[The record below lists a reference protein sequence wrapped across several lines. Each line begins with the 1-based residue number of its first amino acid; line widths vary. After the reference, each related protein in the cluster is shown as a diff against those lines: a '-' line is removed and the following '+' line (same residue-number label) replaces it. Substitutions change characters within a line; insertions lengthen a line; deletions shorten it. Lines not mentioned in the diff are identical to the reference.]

1 MTDLTTALAPG
12 STRPATDDRA
22 TELVDLVVTP
32 PDDAG
37 HAVADSG
44 PRAARLRYTLRHLG
58 RRPGLVVAVVWL
70 VAVLVAAVAPSVLA
84 SGDPLDGVP
93 ADKLSGPSAQH
104 WFGTDQLGRDL
115 YTRVVHG
122 TGTTLHAAL
131 LAIAIGLVVGSVLGL
146 LAGFV
151 GGAVDAVLMRF
162 ADVLLAIPGLLLSLA
177 VVTALGFGTVN
188 VAIAVGTTSVASV
201 SRILRSEV
209 LRVRTSAY
217 VEAARAGGSRWWRV
231 LLVHVL
237 QNSVGPVLVLAALEL
252 GTAILAVSSLSFLG
266 YGAQPPQPEW
276 GSLVAGGR
284 DYLAGQ
290 WWLTTLPG
298 IVIALTV
305 LAGNRLAR
313 ALDAEGNPS

>member
-1 MTDLTTALAPG
+1 
-12 STRPATDDRA
+12 
-22 TELVDLVVTP
+22 
-32 PDDAG
+32 
-37 HAVADSG
+37 
-44 PRAARLRYTLRHLG
+44 
-58 RRPGLVVAVVWL
+58 
-70 VAVLVAAVAPSVLA
+70 
-84 SGDPLDGVP
+84 
-93 ADKLSGPSAQH
+93 
-104 WFGTDQLGRDL
+104 
-115 YTRVVHG
+115 
-122 TGTTLHAAL
+122 
-131 LAIAIGLVVGSVLGL
+131 
-146 LAGFV
+146 
-151 GGAVDAVLMRF
+151 MRF
-162 ADVLLAIPGLLLSLA
+162 ADVLLAVPGLLLSLA

-237 QNSVGPVLVLAALEL
+237 PNSVGPVLVLAALEL

-313 ALDAEGNPS
+313 ALDAEGTPS

>member
-12 STRPATDDRA
+12 SARPATDDRA

-37 HAVADSG
+37 RAAVDVA
-44 PRAARLRYTLRHLG
+44 PRGARLRYTLRHLV

-84 SGDPLDGVP
+84 SGDPLAGVP
-93 ADKLSGPSAQH
+93 ADKLTGPSGQH

-237 QNSVGPVLVLAALEL
+237 PNSVGPVLVLAALEL

-313 ALDAEGNPS
+313 ALDTEGNPS